1 MTLEAGEKVQVSLQ
15 EGLSHQQFLKETL
28 TSALLEKLEKNASD
42 ALREAEARR
51 TSLKE
56 SLKVFCIDES
66 LLITLKLSSNF
77 VSL

>member
-28 TSALLEKLEKNASD
+28 ASALLEKLEKNASD
-42 ALREAEARR
+42 ALREAEAQR

-56 SLKVFCIDES
+56 SLKVFYIDDS
-66 LLITLKLSSNF
+66 LLNTSELSSNF
-77 VSL
+77 VSF